1 LFEISYPGV
10 FMMFV
15 IGFLLFAFVVIG
27 ISFYLIEHSPS
38 GWEDENGFH
47 ISTEP
52 APQLTHRIIQHTP
65 DTGLVF
71 GNIARYRT
79 HNS

>member
-1 LFEISYPGV
+1 M
-10 FMMFV
+10 MMFV
-15 IGFLLFAFVVIG
+15 IGYLLFAFVVIG
-27 ISFYLIEHSPS
+27 ITFYLIEHSPS

-47 ISTEP
+47 IEP
-52 APQLTHRIIQHTP
+52 VPQLTHRVSKHAPNP
-65 DTGLVF
+65 DHVF

>member
-1 LFEISYPGV
+1 
-10 FMMFV
+10 MMFV
-15 IGFLLFAFVVIG
+15 IGFLLFALVVIG
-27 ISFYLIEHSPS
+27 ITFYLIEHSPS

-47 ISTEP
+47 IEP
-52 APQLTHRIIQHTP
+52 EPQLTHRVSKHAP
-65 DTGLVF
+65 NAELVF

>member
-1 LFEISYPGV
+1 
-10 FMMFV
+10 MFV
-15 IGFLLFAFVVIG
+15 IGFLLFAFVVMG

-47 ISTEP
+47 IKSVSKLTP
-52 APQLTHRIIQHTP
+52 RVSRHAPNA
-65 DTGLVF
+65 DLVF